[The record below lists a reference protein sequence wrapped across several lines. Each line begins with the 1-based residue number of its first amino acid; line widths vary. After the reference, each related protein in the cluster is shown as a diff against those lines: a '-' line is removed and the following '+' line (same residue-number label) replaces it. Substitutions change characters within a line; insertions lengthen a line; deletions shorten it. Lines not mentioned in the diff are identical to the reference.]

1 MSSGKFGF
9 IVHPTEMSFVYKK
22 YPLARFLPE
31 KVVKGAMRHAPPVT
45 VSHATGIR
53 SELAETEGWF
63 VGTVLTPDQMMN
75 LPSDYVTQKIID
87 ACHKAEQLGADV
99 IGLGAYTAIVGDAG
113 QTIARECKAAITT
126 GNSYTVAAA
135 LEAAELGAQRLGH
148 DVEQALFAVV
158 GATGSIGAAC
168 ARVLASRG
176 RRLVLVGRDR
186 TRLERLAADIQAES
200 GRTVQVSTDIRR
212 TLPSADVVIAVSSA
226 VEAIIQPEDLKPGA
240 VVCDVAMPRDV
251 DERVKAVRDD
261 VLVMDGGLIE
271 VPGKP
276 NFNFDF
282 GFPPGYAMA
291 CMSETILLALEGRFE
306 NFTLGRDLTV
316 AQIEEISRL
325 ARKHGFRVAGIRSF
339 HRALDDATIARIKAN
354 AQRRLAS
361 WQAQAASTVS

>member
-1 MSSGKFGF
+1 MRSGKFGF
-9 IVHPTEMSFVYKK
+9 IVHPTEMSYVHKK
-22 YPLARFLPE
+22 FPFTRYVPE
-31 KVVKGAMRHAPPVT
+31 GLVKSAMRFAPPVT
-45 VSHATGIR
+45 VSHITGVR

-63 VGTVLTPDQMMN
+63 VGTVLMPDQMMN
-75 LPSDYVTQKIID
+75 LPAEFVTKKIID

-113 QTIARECKAAITT
+113 ETIARHCKAAITT

-135 LEAAELGAQRLGH
+135 LEGAELGAQRLGH
-148 DVEQALFAVV
+148 EVDSALFAVV

-176 RRLVLVGRDR
+176 RRLVLIGRDR
-186 TRLERLAADIQAES
+186 ARLERLAADIQAES
-200 GRTVQVSTDIRR
+200 GRAVQVSTDIRR
-212 TLPSADVVIAVSSA
+212 TLPSADVVITVSSA

-251 DERVKAVRDD
+251 DERVRAVRDD
-261 VLVMDGGLIE
+261 VLVMDGGVIE
-271 VPGKP
+271 LPGEP
-276 NFNFDF
+276 SFNFDF
-282 GFPPGYAMA
+282 GFPPGTAMA
-291 CMSETILLALEGRFE
+291 CMSETMLLALEGRFE

-339 HRALDDATIARIKAN
+339 HRALDDAAIARIRSN
-354 AQRRLAS
+354 AQRRLAT
-361 WQAQAASTVS
+361 WQAEAASTVS

>member
-9 IVHPTEMSFVYKK
+9 IVHPTEMSFVHKK
-22 YPLARFLPE
+22 YPFTRYLPE
-31 KVVKGAMRHAPPVT
+31 KLVKGAMRFAPPVT

-63 VGTVLTPDQMMN
+63 VATVLAPDQMMN
-75 LPSDYVTQKIID
+75 LPTDYVTQKIVD
-87 ACHKAEQLGADV
+87 ACHKAEELGADV

-113 QTIARECKAAITT
+113 VTIASQCKAAITT

-135 LEAAELGAQRLGH
+135 LEGAELGAKLLGH
-148 DVEQALFAVV
+148 DVDEALFAVV

-176 RRLVLVGRDR
+176 RRLVLIGRDR
-186 TRLERLAADIQAES
+186 TRLEQLASDIQAES
-200 GRTVQVSTDIRR
+200 GRTVAVSTDIRS

-226 VEAIIQPEDLKPGA
+226 VEAIIHPEDLKPGA

-251 DERVKAVRDD
+251 DERVRAVRDD
-261 VLVMDGGLIE
+261 VLVMDGGVIE
-271 VPGKP
+271 VPGTP
-276 NFNFDF
+276 DF
-282 GFPPGYAMA
+282 GFHFGFPSGYAMA

-316 AQIEEISRL
+316 QQVEEISRL

-339 HRALDDATIARIKAN
+339 HRAVDDATIARIRAN
-354 AQRRLAS
+354 AQRRLAT
-361 WQAQAASTVS
+361 WRAEAATTVS